1 VIWKRRIAIVVLAVL
16 AALPLAGIVCA
27 MLCGSAA
34 AAPAVAHHR
43 AGSACS
49 EQSGPPAGPQL
60 RAATLHDCARHD
72 AGVRRVTTMATRADS
87 IAAPGPS
94 VVVPGHPIL
103 QSLDDSDV
111 VLDYRPP
118 PGTLPVTSSPLVLRV

>member
-1 VIWKRRIAIVVLAVL
+1 VIWKRRSAIVVLAVL
-16 AALPLAGIVCA
+16 AALPLAGTVCA
-27 MLCGSAA
+27 ILCGSAA

-43 AGSACS
+43 GGSACS
-49 EQSGPPAGPQL
+49 EQSGPSTGPQL
-60 RAATLHDCARHD
+60 GAARSHDCGTHD
-72 AGVRRVTTMATRADS
+72 AGARPVTTMATRADS

-94 VVVPGHPIL
+94 VAIHAHQIL

-111 VLDYRPP
+111 ILDYRPP